1 LGTSISYHCF
11 PVLTTVNEKRAAQ
24 LQAGGKKTKNK
35 PVLDVSL
42 EEEALSVELVK
53 VKEFPVRHRLY

>member
-53 VKEFPVRHRLY
+53 VK